1 MIRWCVCGLWECW
14 PRGKWRLNMSCHP
27 CAASFQL
34 GCGFPGFPTPP
45 WPWKTS
51 ASWGHDWST
60 YLTTSNALVAS
71 QCVTQG
77 AWSRCSNAGTAKF
90 VQVET
95 PWIRWRSQYIP
106 GTLWWPLFDWKL
118 DLVLEGWFTTKIKDK
133 QVLGIYIYISS
144 CDIQPSR
151 WLIPKSWRP
160 QKLRESP
167 LIPETVKILRH
178 LKKNGDLKERLT
190 WICDE

>member
-1 MIRWCVCGLWECW
+1 MSSTKRFQVVALQKSSVFSMFFLPKSWMASSLYRESIDVFFYPNLISRHKSRWAWMNIYIYIW
-14 PRGKWRLNMSCHP
+14 FNKKKMS
-27 CAASFQL
+27 
-34 GCGFPGFPTPP
+34 T
-45 WPWKTS
+45 
-51 ASWGHDWST
+51 
-60 YLTTSNALVAS
+60 
-71 QCVTQG
+71 
-77 AWSRCSNAGTAKF
+77 
-90 VQVET
+90 
-95 PWIRWRSQYIP
+95 I
-106 GTLWWPLFDWKL
+106 FDHL
-118 DLVLEGWFTTKIKDK
+118 DLYLYTWNPLMTPVWLEVGPCFGGLIHHQNKGQT
-133 QVLGIYIYISS
+133 GSRYIYIYISS